1 MKQRDGVRGADGQ
14 GADAGEEEQPTSRQ
28 PRRTT
33 MRDVAKEAGVS
44 VQTVSNV
51 VHGRSQHMTSQ
62 TEAHVL
68 EIIERLHF
76 RPNSVARGLRSART
90 QTLAFVVLD
99 PSARFLAD
107 PMTDLFL
114 SGLGDELRDRSH
126 GLLIRSSGPDMDLDS
141 LIEPITDGRVDGAV
155 LFLSGTSTQRRAYV
169 EELASRLS
177 LPCLL
182 LQEHGVDDL
191 LPAVC
196 ADDRSGSREICRY
209 LISLGHTQIGFIT
222 ASRGWSAIDERIAG
236 YQEAHEEAG
245 IDCHPALMLR
255 AGDFK
260 PVDAAAAAGDLLDRH
275 PRPTAVMC
283 GNDLIA
289 LGVMKAARDRGLSI
303 PRDLGVAGF
312 DDFDFAAAVDP
323 PLATVRIPGYEM
335 GRYAAAAIIDAFE
348 GSGTPVGRSYET
360 EVFLRGS
367 V

>member
-1 MKQRDGVRGADGQ
+1 
-14 GADAGEEEQPTSRQ
+14 
-28 PRRTT
+28 
-33 MRDVAKEAGVS
+33 MRDVAREAGVS

-51 VHGRSQHMTSQ
+51 VHGRSQHMTSE
-62 TEAHVL
+62 TEAHVR
-68 EIIERLHF
+68 EIIDRLGF

-126 GLLIRSSGPDMDLDS
+126 GLLIRSSGPDASLDS
-141 LIEPITDGRVDGAV
+141 LIEPITDGRVDGGV
-155 LFLSGTSTQRRAYV
+155 LFLSGSPEQRMAYI
-169 EELASRLS
+169 EQLSGSLS

-182 LQEHGVDDL
+182 LQEHDAGGL

-196 ADDRSGSREICRY
+196 ADDRTGSREICRH
-209 LISLGHTQIGFIT
+209 LISLGHQRIGFLT
-222 ASRGWSAIDERIAG
+222 ASRGWSAIEERIAG
-236 YQEAHEEAG
+236 YREAHEEAG
-245 IDCHPALMLR
+245 IASDPALLVR

-260 PVDAAAAAGDLLDRH
+260 PMDASAAAADLLDRH
-275 PRPTAVMC
+275 PRATAVMC

-289 LGVMKAARDRGLSI
+289 LGVMKAARDRGLSL
-303 PRDLGVAGF
+303 PEDLAVAGF
-312 DDFDFAAAVDP
+312 DDFDFAGAVDP

-335 GRYAAAAIIDAFE
+335 GRYAAASIIDAFDNGE
-348 GSGTPVGRSYET
+348 PPASRSFQT
-360 EVFLRGS
+360 EVFLRRS